1 MRLVALGEIQALM
14 GGISRQR
21 TQTIVNRSDFPKPL
35 DTLTVGRIW
44 AREEVVAWIKQNRPF
59 QEEAL

>member
-1 MRLVALGEIQALM
+1 M

-21 TQTIVNRSDFPKPL
+21 TQTIVNRPDFPKPF